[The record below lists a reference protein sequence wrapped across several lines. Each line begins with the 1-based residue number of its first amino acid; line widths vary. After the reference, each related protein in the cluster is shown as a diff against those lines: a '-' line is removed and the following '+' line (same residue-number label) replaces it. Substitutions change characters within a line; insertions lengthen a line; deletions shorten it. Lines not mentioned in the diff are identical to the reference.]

1 MRIDSLKDF
10 LEVQK
15 QYSELIIA
23 LYTRRKLEPV
33 SFREA
38 VELCGGDEKGE
49 AKLLSFLNSRRLGI
63 ETDSGIILDP
73 TLRQSYERI
82 MHTNTTIN
90 DDVIARIRPDVE
102 RICEEW
108 DECENAQDKQVIVTE
123 LYQTLEQI
131 PDGLEHSISD
141 LARFTEEQYKAA
153 ISFRLKRAKLESL
166 AKQARQIQRL
176 LDESHKLLSDDSHK
190 LRTVILRDP
199 EVDTSLIP
207 HILNRAKVQLV
218 LSSKALIAVTSR
230 LQEYISKVE
239 RASRVAKRAHLLAK
253 KIYDGTI
260 NAETNFLE
268 ALEVYDDIGIKG
280 ETYIMVD
287 KYDIPSIA
295 ECGLYGDKLADI
307 ASDKL
312 VATDTKRVS
321 PAIDIEE
328 ETSTLSQESSFY
340 RPDYKVFFRSFMAQ
354 GIDLF
359 SYIMG
364 FEFPEDVSILQRLEL
379 YLYFCSAPEY
389 GTSLDFAPGEYG
401 TYTYTTERTGEPVTL
416 EYQIVNAH

>member
-10 LEVQK
+10 LDAQR

-33 SFREA
+33 SYREA
-38 VELCGGDEKGE
+38 IELCGGDEKGE
-49 AKLLSFLNSRRLGI
+49 AKLISFLTSKRLGI

-73 TLRQSYERI
+73 TLRQAYERI

-90 DDVIARIRPDVE
+90 DDVISRIRPDVE
-102 RICEEW
+102 QICEQW
-108 DECENAQDKQVIVTE
+108 DDCENAQDKQVLVTE

-131 PDGLEHSISD
+131 PDGLEQSISD
-141 LARFTEEQYKAA
+141 LSRFTEEQYKAA

-166 AKQARQIQRL
+166 ARQARQIQRL
-176 LDESHKLLSDDSHK
+176 LDESHKLLSDDTHK
-190 LRTVILRDP
+190 LRTVILKDP
-199 EVDTSLIP
+199 EVDSSLIP
-207 HILNRAKVQLV
+207 HILNRAKSQLV

-239 RASRVAKRAHLLAK
+239 RASRVAKRAHLLAR

-260 NAETNFLE
+260 NAETDFLE
-268 ALEVYDDIGIKG
+268 VLEQYDESGIKG

-295 ECGLYGDKLADI
+295 ESGLYSEKLADI
-307 ASDKL
+307 AAERLAGQDI
-312 VATDTKRVS
+312 KRVS
-321 PAIDIEE
+321 PSIDFDE
-328 ETSTLSQESSFY
+328 ETSPAPQEASFY
-340 RPDYKVFFRSFMAQ
+340 RPDYNVFFRSFMAQ
-354 GIDLF
+354 GKDLF
-359 SYIMG
+359 AFIMG
-364 FEFPEDVSILQRLEL
+364 YEFPEEVSIVQRLEL
-379 YLYFCSAPEY
+379 FLYYCSAPEY

-401 TYTYTTERTGEPVTL
+401 TYKYNAERTGEPVIL
-416 EYQIVNAH
+416 DYQIVNAH